1 MRGVRNFDGEIFYQ
15 VVGIW
20 GGVILTIQTFFKA
33 KRKQHSVNTEIQLF
47 KITMT
52 CVYKE
57 YEVKTKLVQQQGL
70 KLKIIKAKSFYLAIT

>member
-1 MRGVRNFDGEIFYQ
+1 MRGAGNFDGEIFYQ

-33 KRKQHSVNTEIQLF
+33 KHKQHSVNTEIQLF